1 MQFSWDLWFLFP
13 AAVAISTVA
22 MASGVGGAVFFS
34 PLFILVLGLDP
45 KVAIGT
51 ALMTELFGFSSG
63 LLAYIK
69 SGLIDYSLGRALIV
83 FAVPAAIVGTLLGH
97 YIPAD
102 ILKAVFATGVIYV
115 GYQIFAAWRLEVAER
130 QERSGQVES
139 AERFETELT
148 DAGGRVFR
156 YTVCNKGQGKLLA
169 SVGGM
174 FVGMISVGLGELLDF
189 HLVSRCK
196 VPTPVAVATAVFVVV
211 VTVLVASVGHLYD
224 FAFHSPASTISQVLG
239 VVVFTIPGVLIGGQ
253 IGPRVQRFLPP
264 DMMKVGLSVLFV
276 LVGGLMYFTLFS
288 K

>member
-13 AAVAISTVA
+13 AAVAISTTA

-63 LLAYIK
+63 LMAYVR
-69 SGLIDYSLGRALIV
+69 SGLIDYSLGKALIA

-102 ILKAVFATGVIYV
+102 VLKAVFATGVIYV
-115 GYQIFAAWRLEVAER
+115 GYQIFAAWRQEERERHERLHQAEFA
-130 QERSGQVES
+130 ES
-139 AERFETELT
+139 FETEMT
-148 DAGGRVFR
+148 DASGRVFR
-156 YTVCNKGQGKLLA
+156 YTVCNKGQGKLFA

-174 FVGMISVGLGELLDF
+174 FVGMISVGLGELMDF

-196 VPTPVAVATAVFVVV
+196 VPTPVAVATTVFVVV
-211 VTVLVASVGHLYD
+211 ITVLVASVGHLYD
-224 FAFHSPASTISQVLG
+224 FAFHSPPSTISQVLG

-253 IGPRVQRFLPP
+253 VGPRLQRFLPP
-264 DMMKVGLSVLFV
+264 DVMKVGLSVLFV
-276 LVGGLMYFTLFS
+276 LVGCLMYFTLLS
-288 K
+288 